1 MAEQEP
7 KVAPIIRLP
16 QLRGG
21 RRTQSSRAFE
31 TTRQPDKEGSDE
43 IPEEAE
49 AEEGAED
56 EEAFNQPL
64 KTQVSGDQTRL
75 GDTATLRGGHYL
87 AGNAGSHPTGNPAR
101 LSVWA
106 VAAYWHADGAGGASS
121 LWHRL
126 ALELDRKDRRSQLF
140 ASHWWRRAGGAGYAA
155 ERGASALARNAA
167 YFLAL
172 CAGHSRQRHSFLAR
186 NGADPLDYLRIF
198 YCSGAARFSFFLS
211 A

>member
-75 GDTATLRGGHYL
+75 GDTATLRGG
-87 AGNAGSHPTGNPAR
+87 
-101 LSVWA
+101 V
-106 VAAYWHADGAGGASS
+106 SS
-121 LWHRL
+121 LLRR
-126 ALELDRKDRRSQLF
+126 ALLNFAEQERQDRKSTRLNS
-140 ASHWWRRAGGAGYAA
+140 SHV
-155 ERGASALARNAA
+155 S
-167 YFLAL
+167 
-172 CAGHSRQRHSFLAR
+172 
-186 NGADPLDYLRIF
+186 I
-198 YCSGAARFSFFLS
+198 
-211 A
+211 